1 MPKERMCNC
10 QQQSDLVEISNYHS
24 EFKARLS
31 KLEVGNWVLLMS
43 CTDCKQL
50 WKVDE
55 WDKYQNCYAVKIPSR
70 KNWEAFDSESLIKEL
85 MIKNR
90 GGLTDSECLSSGCSV
105 NQVKGSAY
113 CVNHLYSGG
122 IRA

>member
-1 MPKERMCNC
+1 MCNC
-10 QQQSDLVEISNYHS
+10 QQQSDLVEISNNHS

-31 KLEVGNWVLLMS
+31 RLEVGNWVLLMS

-50 WKVDE
+50 WKVGE

-70 KNWEAFDSESLIKEL
+70 ENWEAFDSESLIKEL

-122 IRA
+122 TRA